1 MLITR
6 GFGTCTGG
14 TGANVYVPIIDL
26 VPTTENLG
34 EISMQA
40 SVRIPDLDAAEN
52 VIEPPNMNTD
62 VVDTDLD
69 VSHLTPKITTN
80 VPKV

>member
-14 TGANVYVPIIDL
+14 TGANVYVPIIDP

-34 EISMQA
+34 ELTMQTTA
-40 SVRIPDLDAAEN
+40 RVPDLDSIEN
-52 VIEPPNMNTD
+52 VIEPPNINTN
-62 VVDTDLD
+62 VIDTDLD